1 MSVEKIL
8 GYGYQWVCAHC
19 QCGETLG
26 WNCRCQCLQSRLSNP
41 NLAMVCLVF
50 WTAPRVGHQAKRQ
63 AQAVS
68 SSLAEPELRFSGGRR
83 WAGDNVAAMA

>member
-1 MSVEKIL
+1 MSAEPSVK
-8 GYGYQWVCAHC
+8 
-19 QCGETLG
+19 
-26 WNCRCQCLQSRLSNP
+26 LQSGDDMLG
-41 NLAMVCLVF
+41 V